1 MAGHGEGERID
12 IEKRDIGE
20 VLFKLFRKEFCL
32 LVVIGMRDRSEEHT
46 SELQS
51 QR

>member
-1 MAGHGEGERID
+1 MTRI
-12 IEKRDIGE
+12 KRLLSSLVACCM
-20 VLFKLFRKEFCL
+20 VLML
-32 LVVIGMRDRSEEHT
+32 LPVSALAANTANRDRSEEHT